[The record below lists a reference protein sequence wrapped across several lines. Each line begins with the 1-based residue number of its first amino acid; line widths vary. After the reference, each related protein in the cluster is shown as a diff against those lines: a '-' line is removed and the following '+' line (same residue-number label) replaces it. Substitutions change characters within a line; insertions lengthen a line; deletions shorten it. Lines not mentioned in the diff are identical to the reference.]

1 MMIFSARPV
10 KLPVHFRSA
19 RFLMNV
25 STLAFKTLLRTFVL
39 AEALLSTAHGQ
50 APLKVGQAE
59 VIRNEVVSVG
69 EAELFQVSVGDE
81 VVRDETLR
89 TSDDSDARIRLLD
102 DTKLSIGPR
111 STIKIDRAVYS
122 GEKSYQEITVRLSEG
137 AFRFITGKSDK
148 KSYKIETPLASIG
161 VRGTI
166 LDIRIEANQTLVA
179 LQDGEASVC
188 SGGQCTQLLKRGHT
202 ANVSRDRNGIR
213 IKRQLIPSWT
223 FASVCSGNASLCA
236 PLPPIRKANIAPAAL
251 PSPVGTSRIT
261 RFCPDGRAM
270 RGGSCDP
277 SRAVATDALPSGG
290 LPKYD
295 LSSPAPLDLPRGNTG
310 LDSAGVGSPPLTPN
324 VPRVQL
330 PVLRR

>member
-1 MMIFSARPV
+1 MMNDIARQV
-10 KLPVHFRSA
+10 LRFHFRSA
-19 RFLMNV
+19 RLLMNI
-25 STLAFKTLLRTFVL
+25 STLALKTMLGTFVL
-39 AEALLSTAHGQ
+39 AEALFSTAHGQ
-50 APLKVGQAE
+50 VPLKVGQAE

-122 GEKSYQEITVRLSEG
+122 GEASYQEITVRLSEG

-166 LDIRIEANQTLVA
+166 LDIRIQEGQTLVA

-202 ANVSRDRNGIR
+202 ANVSRDRSGGIR
-213 IKRQLIPSWT
+213 INRQLAPSWT

-236 PLPPIRKANIAPAAL
+236 PLPPIRKASIPAL
-251 PSPVGTSRIT
+251 PSPAGGTSRIT
-261 RFCPDGRAM
+261 RFCPDGQPM
-270 RGGSCDP
+270 RGGVCDLP
-277 SRAVATDALPSGG
+277 RAVATDALPRGG

-295 LSSPAPLDLPRGNTG
+295 LSSPAPLDVPRGDVG
-310 LDSAGVGSPPLTPN
+310 LGSPGLGSPPLTPS
-324 VPRVQL
+324 VPKVQL
-330 PVLRR
+330 PGLRR